1 VGHAEIEAG
10 AALDDSPGA
19 CCTGTARQRVSW
31 ASRDASESGICSR
44 ASREGTMKRIAL
56 LFVAVVTV
64 TGVVAWI
71 APSSLGQE
79 EAKQII
85 VTTIP
90 PGYRDWKFISAAHE
104 AGELNDIRVVI
115 GNDKAIEAYRAGKP
129 FPEGTIIGRV
139 AWKMVPSE
147 ENNKTFG
154 QAQSFV
160 PGDAP
165 DWYLQFMEKDTKK
178 YAATG
183 GWGYSNFNKDLK
195 PLTDEKIMYSC
206 FSCHKAVEARDYIF
220 TKYAP

>member
-1 VGHAEIEAG
+1 
-10 AALDDSPGA
+10 
-19 CCTGTARQRVSW
+19 
-31 ASRDASESGICSR
+31 
-44 ASREGTMKRIAL
+44 MKRIAF

-64 TGVVAWI
+64 AGAVAWL
-71 APSSLGQE
+71 APLSLGEDTKGQASTGMAAKATADTDSNH
-79 EAKQII
+79 AKQVI

-90 PGYRDWKFISAAHE
+90 SGYRDWKFISAAHE

-115 GNDKAIEAYRAGKP
+115 GNEKAITAYRAGKP

-147 ENNKTFG
+147 ENNRTFG

-183 GWGYSNFNKDLK
+183 GWGYSNFGKDLK
-195 PLTDEKIMYSC
+195 PTTDEKLMYSC
-206 FSCHKAVEARDYIF
+206 YTCHIAVETRDYIF

>member
-1 VGHAEIEAG
+1 MHDWRSGAGKRGIPAEI
-10 AALDDSPGA
+10 
-19 CCTGTARQRVSW
+19 CSW
-31 ASRDASESGICSR
+31 
-44 ASREGTMKRIAL
+44 ASREGTMKRIAF

-71 APSSLGQE
+71 APSSLGE

-104 AGELNDIRVVI
+104 ADELNDIRVVI
-115 GNDKAIEAYRAGKP
+115 GNDKAIGAYRTGKP

-147 ENNKTFG
+147 ENNRIFG

-183 GWGYSNFNKDLK
+183 GWGYSNFDKDLK
-195 PLTDEKIMYSC
+195 PLTDEKTMYAC

>member
-1 VGHAEIEAG
+1 MRRHLVKRATLFLGAVAVLSGVAVFLFAAPRQAAGEA
-10 AALDDSPGA
+10 AQ
-19 CCTGTARQRVSW
+19 TGTQ
-31 ASRDASESGICSR
+31 
-44 ASREGTMKRIAL
+44 
-56 LFVAVVTV
+56 
-64 TGVVAWI
+64 
-71 APSSLGQE
+71 
-79 EAKQII
+79 EAKQVI

-115 GNDKAIEAYRAGKP
+115 GNDKAITAYRAGKP

-165 DWYLQFMEKDTKK
+165 DWYLQFMEKDTRK

-183 GWGYSNFNKDLK
+183 GWGYSNFGKDLK
-195 PLTDEKIMYSC
+195 PTTDEKVMLSC
-206 FSCHKAVEARDYIF
+206 FTCHKAVAARDYIF
-220 TKYAP
+220 TKYSR

>member
-1 VGHAEIEAG
+1 MRGE
-10 AALDDSPGA
+10 
-19 CCTGTARQRVSW
+19 
-31 ASRDASESGICSR
+31 
-44 ASREGTMKRIAL
+44 TMERIAF

-85 VTTIP
+85 VKTIP

-115 GNDKAIEAYRAGKP
+115 GNDIAIEAYRAGKP

-139 AWKMVPSE
+139 AWKMVPSD

-183 GWGYSNFNKDLK
+183 GWGYSNFGKDLK

>member
-1 VGHAEIEAG
+1 
-10 AALDDSPGA
+10 
-19 CCTGTARQRVSW
+19 
-31 ASRDASESGICSR
+31 
-44 ASREGTMKRIAL
+44 MKRTAFL
-56 LFVAVVTV
+56 YVAGVTV
-64 TGVVAWI
+64 TGIVAWI
-71 APSSLGQE
+71 TPSSLAQDNTGMATGNATANTKTQTGSK

-115 GNDKAIEAYRAGKP
+115 GNDKAIEAYRAGKA
-129 FPEGTIIGRV
+129 FPEGAIIGRV

-147 ENNKTFG
+147 ENNKAFG

-165 DWYLQFMEKDTKK
+165 DWYLQFMEKDTEK

-183 GWGYSNFNKDLK
+183 GWGYSNFGKDLK
-195 PLTDEKIMYSC
+195 PLTDEKVMYSC
-206 FSCHKAVEARDYIF
+206 FSCHQAVEARDYIF

>member
-1 VGHAEIEAG
+1 
-10 AALDDSPGA
+10 
-19 CCTGTARQRVSW
+19 
-31 ASRDASESGICSR
+31 
-44 ASREGTMKRIAL
+44 MKRAFL
-56 LFVAVVTV
+56 LLAAASVAS
-64 TGVVAWI
+64 VAAWR
-71 APSSLGQE
+71 APSSFGQQNKGKTGAAE
-79 EAKQII
+79 QVI

-90 PGYRDWKFISAAHE
+90 RGYRDWKFVSAAHE

-115 GNDKAIEAYRAGKP
+115 GNDKAITAYRAGKP
-129 FPEGTIIGRV
+129 FPEGSIIGRV

-165 DWYLQFMEKDTKK
+165 DWYLQFMEKDSQK

-183 GWGYSNFNKDLK
+183 GWGYSNFGKDLK

-206 FSCHKAVEARDYIF
+206 YTCHQAVEARDYIF

>member
-1 VGHAEIEAG
+1 
-10 AALDDSPGA
+10 
-19 CCTGTARQRVSW
+19 
-31 ASRDASESGICSR
+31 
-44 ASREGTMKRIAL
+44 MNRIAL

-64 TGVVAWI
+64 TGAVAWI
-71 APSSLGQE
+71 APSSLGQ

-165 DWYLQFMEKDTKK
+165 DWYLQFLEKDTKK

-183 GWGYSNFNKDLK
+183 GWGYSNFDKDLK
-195 PLTDEKIMYSC
+195 PTTDEKAMYAC
-206 FSCHKAVEARDYIF
+206 FVCHQAVAARDYIF

>member
-1 VGHAEIEAG
+1 
-10 AALDDSPGA
+10 
-19 CCTGTARQRVSW
+19 
-31 ASRDASESGICSR
+31 
-44 ASREGTMKRIAL
+44 MKRIPFL
-56 LFVAVVTV
+56 LAAFAIV
-64 TGVVAWI
+64 TGVVAWMASSSWGQDNTGMSAGKADTR
-71 APSSLGQE
+71 APANL
-79 EAKQII
+79 AI

-90 PGYRDWKFISAAHE
+90 HGYRDWKFVSAAHE

-115 GNDKAIEAYRAGKP
+115 GNDKAIDAYRAGKP
-129 FPEGTIIGRV
+129 FPEGAIIGRV

-183 GWGYSNFNKDLK
+183 GWGYSNFGKELK
-195 PLTDEKIMYSC
+195 PTTDEKTMYSC
-206 FSCHKAVEARDYIF
+206 FVCHQAVADRDFIF
-220 TKYAP
+220 TKYSP

>member
-1 VGHAEIEAG
+1 
-10 AALDDSPGA
+10 
-19 CCTGTARQRVSW
+19 
-31 ASRDASESGICSR
+31 
-44 ASREGTMKRIAL
+44 MKRIPL
-56 LFVAVVTV
+56 LFVAGVTV
-64 TGVVAWI
+64 IGVAAWMT
-71 APSSLGQE
+71 PSSLGQNKSGMTAGDAHDTKTQTDTK

-165 DWYLQFMEKDTKK
+165 DWYLQFLEKDTKK

-183 GWGYSNFNKDLK
+183 GWGYSNFDKDLK
-195 PLTDEKIMYSC
+195 PLTDEKTMYSC

>member
-1 VGHAEIEAG
+1 
-10 AALDDSPGA
+10 
-19 CCTGTARQRVSW
+19 
-31 ASRDASESGICSR
+31 
-44 ASREGTMKRIAL
+44 MKRIAF
-56 LFVAVVTV
+56 LFVVVLAAA
-64 TGVVAWI
+64 AWM
-71 APSSLGQE
+71 APSLGAQDSTGMVAGKPMSDAASH
-79 EAKQII
+79 AKPVI

-90 PGYRDWKFISAAHE
+90 AGYRDWKFISAAHE

-115 GNDKAIEAYRAGKP
+115 GNDKAIKAYRAGKP

-178 YAATG
+178 YASTG
-183 GWGYSNFNKDLK
+183 GWGYSNFGKELTAT
-195 PLTDEKIMYSC
+195 TDEKLMYSC
-206 FSCHKAVEARDYIF
+206 FVCHQAVEARDYIF

>member
-1 VGHAEIEAG
+1 
-10 AALDDSPGA
+10 
-19 CCTGTARQRVSW
+19 
-31 ASRDASESGICSR
+31 
-44 ASREGTMKRIAL
+44 MKRIASMC
-56 LFVAVVTV
+56 VAVVTV
-64 TGVVAWI
+64 AGVVAW
-71 APSSLGQE
+71 AAHSSSGQGHTDRIGRGTAARQPATDS
-79 EAKQII
+79 AKQII
-85 VTTIP
+85 ITTIP
-90 PGYRDWKFISAAHE
+90 AGYRDWKFVSAAHE

-115 GNDKAIEAYRAGKP
+115 GNEKAITAYRAGKP
-129 FPEGTIIGRV
+129 FPEGSIVGRV

-183 GWGYSNFNKDLK
+183 GWGYSNFGKDLK
-195 PLTDEKIMYSC
+195 PTTDAKLMYTC
-206 FSCHKAVEARDYIF
+206 FVCHRAVASRDYIF

>member
-1 VGHAEIEAG
+1 MRFANRSNRCATKNGHQI
-10 AALDDSPGA
+10 
-19 CCTGTARQRVSW
+19 
-31 ASRDASESGICSR
+31 
-44 ASREGTMKRIAL
+44 KRFAFS
-56 LFVAVVTV
+56 FVAVVTV
-64 TGVVAWI
+64 AGAAAWM
-71 APSSLGQE
+71 APLSLGQDYNE
-79 EAKQII
+79 GKQVI

-115 GNDKAIEAYRAGKP
+115 GNEKAITAYRAGKP

-147 ENNKTFG
+147 ENNKAFG
-154 QAQSFV
+154 QTQSFV

-183 GWGYSNFNKDLK
+183 GWGYSNFDKDLK
-195 PLTDEKIMYSC
+195 PLTDEEIMYSC
-206 FSCHKAVEARDYIF
+206 FTCHKAVETRDYIF